1 MSLRQAAEPPI
12 NLEWRSDDGSTIVSI
27 PTNVVD
33 GIAGYVS
40 EAYKSIPRRG
50 AEAGGLLLGGV
61 RIGRVTEI
69 FITGFEPVPID
80 YLYGPSFILS
90 DAGQAEFRG
99 VMARHSTAEILGYYR
114 SHTRPGFGLESSD
127 RELAARLFP
136 GFSGLVLLIKPAS
149 ATRFTA
155 GYFFFQRGNLEMRA
169 VGREF
174 AFVGNVPGGTPPPS
188 VLEREPKPAPQPRKP
203 DPPRPIQEPL
213 ELDAPPLRAAESVET
228 PDVSPP
234 PRQRKSLQWE
244 IVAAALMIAVAIG
257 LLWWQYRGDSV
268 ERDPT
273 AHASGARV
281 ASLGL
286 AVQPGEGGWRI
297 TWDPNTPAA
306 IDSVRGAL
314 NVIETD
320 SHERIPLDANQIR
333 AGAATYRPVG
343 DDITFRLD
351 LVRTDNT
358 LSTETYRVLLRP
370 TQEQTAAPVPAP
382 SPVTPPVVKK
392 SPMPP
397 PEKPAEK
404 TAEKTAEKGDYAE
417 PEVLSRVAP
426 EVPEGIRP
434 RITAP
439 LPIDVR
445 VTINREGQVTSATP
459 IQHGEGLIN
468 YLAERAVMAAKQW
481 TFTPA
486 KQGGEPVS
494 STRTIHF
501 VFEQ

>member
-1 MSLRQAAEPPI
+1 VSLRQAAEPPVNI
-12 NLEWRSDDGSTIVSI
+12 EWRSDDGSTVVSI
-27 PTNVVD
+27 PTSVVD

-69 FITGFEPVPID
+69 SITGFEPVSID

-90 DAGQAEFRG
+90 DASQAEFRAA
-99 VMARHSTAEILGYYR
+99 MTRHQSSEILGYYR
-114 SHTRPGFGLESSD
+114 SHTRPGFGLETSD

-136 GFSGLVLLIKPAS
+136 GLSGVILLIKPAS

-155 GYFFFQRGNLEMRA
+155 SYYFFQRGNLEMRP

-174 AFVGNVPGGTPPPS
+174 SFVGNVPGGTPPLFAADP
-188 VLEREPKPAPQPRKP
+188 EPPPRRP
-203 DPPRPIQEPL
+203 DPPRPIQEPF
-213 ELDAPPLRAAESVET
+213 ELD
-228 PDVSPP
+228 PP
-234 PRQRKSLQWE
+234 PPIKEPEESPEDPPPVKQRKSLQWE

-257 LLWWQYRGDSV
+257 LLWWQYRGDST
-268 ERDPT
+268 ERDAG

-286 AVQPGEGGWRI
+286 AVQTGEGGWRI

-306 IDSVRGAL
+306 LDSIQGVL
-314 NVIETD
+314 NVIEVD

-333 AGAATYRPVG
+333 AGAATYRPAG
-343 DDITFRLD
+343 NDIIFRLH
-351 LVRTDNT
+351 LVRSDNT
-358 LSTETYRVLLRP
+358 LSTESYRVLLKSAA
-370 TQEQTAAPVPAP
+370 QEVAAAPAP
-382 SPVTPPVVKK
+382 PPVVKK

-397 PEKPAEK
+397 AEKPVDK
-404 TAEKTAEKGDYAE
+404 PVEKTAEKGDFVA

-426 EVPEGIRP
+426 EVPDGIRP

-439 LPIDVR
+439 QPIDVR
-445 VTINREGQVTSATP
+445 VTINSEGHVTSATP
-459 IQHGEGLIN
+459 IQHGDGLIN
-468 YLAERAVMAAKQW
+468 YLADRAVLAAKQW

-486 KQGGEPVS
+486 QQNGQPVS